1 VARPTQARLFGVF
14 GDPIEHSLSP
24 AMHNAAFARTGL
36 PHVYLRYHVPV
47 ARLAQAVRE
56 AKALRMA
63 GVNLTVPLKE
73 AVLPLLDDVTPEAAR
88 IGAANTLVFQD
99 GGRRLVGDN
108 TDGRGFRRAL
118 AGRVALRGASVV
130 LIGAGGSARAVGTA
144 LAAAHVGRIVVANRT
159 GARGLALA
167 ERLAA
172 LGTRSD
178 AVPLAAL
185 ARGHALDGA
194 ALVVNATPLGLG
206 AGRLP
211 IRHAATPRACLFV
224 DLVYGTR
231 PTPFLTAAARAGRR
245 TLDGAAMLLHQGAL
259 AFETWTG
266 RPAPRAAMARALRDA
281 GLALTGVDTA
291 ASLRAPRPPTP

>member
-1 VARPTQARLFGVF
+1 
-14 GDPIEHSLSP
+14 
-24 AMHNAAFARTGL
+24 MHNAAFARTGL

-47 ARLAQAVRE
+47 ARLAEAMRE

-88 IGAANTLVFQD
+88 IGAANTLVFRD
-99 GGRRLVGDN
+99 DGRRIVGDN

-118 AGRVALRGASVV
+118 AGQVALRGASAVI
-130 LIGAGGSARAVGTA
+130 IGAGGSARAVGSA
-144 LAAAHVGRIVVANRT
+144 LAAARVRHVVVANRT
-159 GARGLALA
+159 LARGVALA

-172 LGTRSD
+172 LGARTE

-185 ARGHALDGA
+185 RAGRVLEGA
-194 ALVVNATPLGLG
+194 ALVVNTTSLGLG

-211 IRHAATPRACLFV
+211 VRHGATPRDCLFV
-224 DLVYGTR
+224 DLVYGPQ
-231 PTPFLTAAARAGRR
+231 PTPFLVAAARAGRR
-245 TLDGAAMLLHQGAL
+245 TLDGAAMLLHQGAI

-266 RPAPRAAMARALRDA
+266 RTAPRAVMAQALRAA
-281 GLALTGVDTA
+281 GLALTEVG
-291 ASLRAPRPPTP
+291 APATVRGSRPPTP